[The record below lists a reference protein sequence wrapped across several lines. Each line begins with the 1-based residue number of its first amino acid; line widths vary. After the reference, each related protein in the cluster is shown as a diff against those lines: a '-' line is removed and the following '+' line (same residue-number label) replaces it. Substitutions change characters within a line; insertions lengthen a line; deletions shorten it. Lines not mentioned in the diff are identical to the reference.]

1 MAGLQARPRRTQTRH
16 IRPVE
21 ALPCDL
27 GAVSAA
33 VAHSNPPTACG
44 HQHLQFLFGNNFHC
58 WCRHRG
64 AARKWEG
71 GQGGKELR
79 VAAGQASC
87 PWCWLW
93 TGQGWRGCRSSE
105 GCPAPGGH
113 QLSPRHFCLMSPSPP
128 QTPPRQGCH
137 NLPGDPFW
145 CFPVCRVRKVS
156 LCLTQTSFVQLNPK
170 SSCPLRTGEWG
181 GCTRRGCN
189 PARLLCLFQIKRRG
203 VWFLRQ
209 TPSNQ

>member
-1 MAGLQARPRRTQTRH
+1 MCLRGCECCGGTQQSSHSLWAPAPAVFVWEQLSLLVQALGCREEVGRWSGWKGAQGCSRTG
-16 IRPVE
+16 V
-21 ALPCDL
+21 
-27 GAVSAA
+27 VSL
-33 VAHSNPPTACG
+33 V
-44 HQHLQFLFGNNFHC
+44 L
-58 WCRHRG
+58 
-64 AARKWEG
+64 
-71 GQGGKELR
+71 
-79 VAAGQASC
+79 
-87 PWCWLW
+87 LW

-137 NLPGDPFW
+137 NLPGDLFR

-156 LCLTQTSFVQLNPK
+156 LCLTQTSFVQLKPK